1 MFPFLLVVR
10 RQKTPCNQ
18 ASAQHIHT
26 AVLVLQEVRVLLLV
40 QHYVHRDQ
48 SSAFLGRGR
57 NYLTYT
63 ETFKTLT
70 LKNSARSAKF
80 PSKGFEN
87 SHLQVV

>member
-1 MFPFLLVVR
+1 M
-10 RQKTPCNQ
+10 
-18 ASAQHIHT
+18 
-26 AVLVLQEVRVLLLV
+26 LLLV
-40 QHYVHRDQ
+40 QHYVHHDQ

-57 NYLTYT
+57 NNLTYT

-87 SHLQVV
+87 SQPAGCIMNLELLCRLPDVAMKMAKVWYPKTANRQFMG